1 MQTALLKDSLWVLGT
16 RLVLRGANFVVFILL
31 ARVLSA
37 GEFGFYGYVMSTAL
51 VLSVGFDL
59 GLRQSTAFF
68 VGHEPENAP
77 AVATH
82 LLLLWCVLA
91 VLAVLVCWLMLGS
104 GGYTSDFGTL
114 ALVGA
119 IGTAPMLLLRMGQGI
134 FLGQGNLKALNQS
147 ELISR
152 AAMLLGSLG
161 LWAGGRLDVATAIWT
176 LLVAHALASLYLL
189 AQVWRE
195 ISLRTLL
202 DPALVRRMLTH
213 GFVFASATIL
223 MIALGRVGIW
233 LVSDLMGPA
242 ALGRY
247 FGVQRLG
254 EILVEVA
261 TAVGVVIFSHGV
273 RAPDIRESAGDA
285 IRIARLVTALMA
297 VGGLCCIIAA
307 EPLLRLTLGPEF
319 AAEALAFRLI
329 MIGTLANCFTTM
341 LFPCLSSQGLARVG
355 TVAFAV
361 GIAVA
366 ALACW
371 GLVPPLGLAGAGI
384 AYILA
389 QGAVAL
395 IIVLAYRSRF
405 GFRTAEILLPQRE
418 DAVAILSLAR
428 RLPAYLRR
436 PAGG

>member
-16 RLVLRGANFVVFILL
+16 RLVMRGANFVVFILL
-31 ARVLSA
+31 ARVLTE

-68 VGHEPENAP
+68 VGREPENAT

-82 LLLLWCVLA
+82 LLFLWCLLA
-91 VLAVLVCWLMLGS
+91 ALAALVCWLMLSS
-104 GGYTSDFGTL
+104 GGYTADFGPL

-119 IGTAPMLLLRMGQGI
+119 LGTAPMLLLRMGQGI
-134 FLGQGNLKALNQS
+134 FLGRGNLKALNQS

-152 AAMLLGSLG
+152 AVMLLGSLG
-161 LWAGGRLDVATAIWT
+161 LWATGRLDVATAIWT
-176 LLVAHALASLYLL
+176 LLVAHGLASLYLL
-189 AQVWRE
+189 VQVRRDVRP
-195 ISLRTLL
+195 RTLL
-202 DPALVRRMLTH
+202 DPALVRRMLGH

-233 LVSDLMGPA
+233 IVSDLMGPA

-273 RAPDIRESAGDA
+273 RAADIRASAGDA

-297 VGGLCCIIAA
+297 AVGLFCILAA
-307 EPLLRLTLGPEF
+307 QPLLRLTLGPEF
-319 AAEALAFRLI
+319 AAEAPAFRLI
-329 MIGTLANCFTTM
+329 MVGTLANCFTTM

-355 TVAFAV
+355 TAAFAL
-361 GIAVA
+361 GIVVA

-384 AYILA
+384 ANILA
-389 QGAVAL
+389 QGAVVL

-418 DAVAILSLAR
+418 DAAAILGLAR
-428 RLPAYLRR
+428 RLPAHLRR
-436 PAGG
+436 PARG